1 MKGLFGQFQILCTV
15 LWDVVKMSS
24 EGQHLSLGEIP
35 LPQWVTAWLKRNL
48 DLLLHVYRCAA
59 IDILWYQSAPRMNA
73 HTMVYDWDNS
83 VTDTS
88 RLKIKFL
95 CKKQTKTFSFFF
107 PFLLKLPQE
116 GLNYMKLAGSS
127 VTQLIVFILSF
138 WQPSVIPDVISLTT
152 WKNSY

>member
-1 MKGLFGQFQILCTV
+1 
-15 LWDVVKMSS
+15 
-24 EGQHLSLGEIP
+24 
-35 LPQWVTAWLKRNL
+35 
-48 DLLLHVYRCAA
+48 
-59 IDILWYQSAPRMNA
+59 MNA

-83 VTDTS
+83 VTDIS

-95 CKKQTKTFSFFF
+95 CKKQTKTFSFFFFF